1 MSAGARTGGLRLLA
15 CAFALLAWAGVA
27 SAGFDKEQRFDTAKG
42 RGLFRVVLA
51 GTDLKVDSI
60 TARFAQEHML
70 GIPQE
75 MAPIHDWYVRI
86 QFFGID
92 GKEYGKAVVSKT
104 DPGPDRSGKFHWA
117 PKGGFQA
124 EPGKVTVTL
133 FGRKTKGGKVERLM
147 WITGDIFQR

>member
-1 MSAGARTGGLRLLA
+1 MSAATRTGGLRLLA
-15 CAFALLAWAGVA
+15 CAFALLAWSGVA
-27 SAGFDKEQRFDTAKG
+27 LAGFDKMERFSTAKG
-42 RGLFRVVLA
+42 KGLFQVVLA
-51 GTDLKVDSI
+51 GEDLKVDSI
-60 TARFAQEHML
+60 TARFAQEQIL

-75 MAPIHDWYVRI
+75 MAPIHNWHMRI

-117 PKGGFQA
+117 APKGFRP

-133 FGRKTKGGKVERLM
+133 FGSKTKGGKVERLM
-147 WITGDIFQR
+147 WITGDIYQR